1 MPSRL
6 ESRHLAAELAALD
19 QLLASLRNEDA
30 VGRMGLQSRRE
41 ELYAELNRL
50 QQHPETA
57 ASVAL
62 LFGGRPVVGSRGIES
77 TFAASVV
84 SDFQELVT
92 NVWATAENDQVGRRG
107 PVPDRQRSQLHITSL
122 LHGSVGF
129 LLEELE
135 DDNALFPSPLKKAAE
150 RAAQVVAAFAA
161 DDDARFAEMLE
172 SVDQRVLSTTREFL
186 RKVHRG
192 GATLRLVEGEHEL
205 ELNDQSIVRAYE
217 RAESASI
224 EESEEEVR
232 GQLLGLIPIGR
243 RFEIQ
248 TESGDILSGIV
259 APTLSESYLQ
269 KLHDEQL
276 VGKQCSGR
284 IRRKRILRFGR
295 ATDSVLLL
303 DLAAVTPQS
312 R

>member
-1 MPSRL
+1 
-6 ESRHLAAELAALD
+6 
-19 QLLASLRNEDA
+19 
-30 VGRMGLQSRRE
+30 MGLRSRRD
-41 ELYAELNRL
+41 ELLVEFNRL

-107 PVPDRQRSQLHITSL
+107 PVPDRDRSQLHITSL

-135 DDNALFPSPLKKAAE
+135 DENALFPSPLKKAAE

-161 DDDARFAEMLE
+161 DNDERFAEVLE
-172 SVDQRVLSTTREFL
+172 SVDQRVLGSTREFL
-186 RKVHRG
+186 RKVRRG
-192 GATLRLVEGEHEL
+192 GATLRLVEGETEL
-205 ELNDQSIVRAYE
+205 ELNEQSIERAYE
-217 RAESASI
+217 RAESARI
-224 EESEEEVR
+224 EESEEEVQ

-243 RFEIQ
+243 RFEIR
-248 TESGDILSGIV
+248 TDSGDILSGFV
-259 APTLSESYLQ
+259 APSLSESYLQ
-269 KLHDEQL
+269 RLHDEQL
-276 VGKQCSGR
+276 VGQQCRGR
-284 IRRKRILRFGR
+284 IRKKRILRFGR
-295 ATDSVLLL
+295 VTESILLL
-303 DLAAVTPQS
+303 DLTAVAAEG